1 MLCKKKKKKKEK
13 RKIKLRISWQF
24 FFATERNSVTFLSHA
39 NDAKQT
45 SFAEVPIYY
54 FLLQLII
61 NLNEWTIEKL
71 RSLHT

>member
-13 RKIKLRISWQF
+13 EKEKEKRKIKLKISWKF

-45 SFAEVPIYY
+45 SF
-54 FLLQLII
+54 
-61 NLNEWTIEKL
+61 
-71 RSLHT
+71 